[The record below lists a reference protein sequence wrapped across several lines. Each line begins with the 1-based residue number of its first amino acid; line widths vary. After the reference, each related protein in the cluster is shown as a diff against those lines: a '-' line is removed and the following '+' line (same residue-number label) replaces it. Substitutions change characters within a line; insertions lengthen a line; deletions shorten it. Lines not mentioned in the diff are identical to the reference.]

1 MHSCILSARS
11 SCDILFFM
19 FPLSCFLFPTTTIIN
34 ATGTTH
40 RSDIAIFQFINNNPI
55 PAITTLSTE
64 PISSGI

>member
-1 MHSCILSARS
+1 MYSCILSARS